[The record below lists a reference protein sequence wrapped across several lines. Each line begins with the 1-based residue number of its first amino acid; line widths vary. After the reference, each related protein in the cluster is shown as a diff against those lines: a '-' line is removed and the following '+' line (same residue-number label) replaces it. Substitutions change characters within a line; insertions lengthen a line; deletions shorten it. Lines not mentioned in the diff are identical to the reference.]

1 MRSSPRGRSPRE
13 GAGSHPLRR
22 VNGFYEIIRETIFNS
37 NVMCGVRMNG
47 EDWRVV
53 QGVNNEIR
61 YLGVNLTMEEL
72 QYTVDVPPSGRG
84 PASS

>member
-1 MRSSPRGRSPRE
+1 
-13 GAGSHPLRR
+13 
-22 VNGFYEIIRETIFNS
+22 
-37 NVMCGVRMNG
+37 MNG